1 MTQPLGIDDFFSHEA
16 GEYLER
22 LGVLVSGGTAP
33 RPDELVRYARALRG
47 SALMANQHL
56 IARAAS
62 GLEHVLRS
70 YRDGRRPWDMET
82 ATLVAA
88 AVDEMRDLVRH
99 VAKWTPDD
107 SGRAERL
114 AMRLEAMAGPGSGG
128 ISGVSEAGVRAFL
141 AREAATVASA
151 LDQAGRSLR
160 GSPSG
165 HEQMQVVLRR
175 MQPLRGL
182 AALSDFPP
190 LAEILDGVERSSN
203 ALSGSAGSLLSELLA
218 AAAQALARAARDVAE
233 QGKPD
238 PEATECRE
246 FAALLLKAE
255 PPQTTVVPIES
266 LFPDGE
272 PGVVSRGTAPQ
283 VAPRVEMVAAE
294 LVSRGE
300 HLCQAADELER
311 AGSPTMQ
318 SLRLHS
324 LSGVLQILSHDVTD
338 HPLAEALDNFSAA
351 TRNAIGDGSAA
362 SQHRRFAAILRQIGS
377 RLRAVSESGGRSGL
391 AEAVAALA
399 QDVRNIVS
407 LSAAP
412 VTPSPVSPSPVPPVA
427 PSPVASVAPPPAAPV
442 ATPPVAKEEV
452 VPIEALVPDDETA
465 PNAEDTGILASLL
478 KYQRLI
484 AENGLD
490 GASLEELIK
499 PKPRAAPAPAPV
511 AAPAAAAPV
520 AAPAPSPAP
529 RPTTPVTRAPQEP
542 AVIDIAA
549 LCYRGRSALTR
560 AAAVRLEIQE
570 AMASHAAGA
579 VLRPLVEE
587 LLDLVDLAQVE

>member
-62 GLEHVLRS
+62 GLEHVLRA

-88 AVDEMRDLVRH
+88 AVDELRDLVHH
-99 VAKWTPDD
+99 VTKWTPDD

-151 LDQAGRSLR
+151 LDQASRSLR
-160 GSPSG
+160 SSSAG
-165 HEQMQVVLRR
+165 HEPMQAVLRR

-203 ALSGSAGSLLSELLA
+203 ALSGTAGSLLSELLA
-218 AAAQALARAARDVAE
+218 AAAQALARSARDVAE

-255 PPQTTVVPIES
+255 PPQTAVVPIET

-311 AGSPTMQ
+311 ATSPTMQ
-318 SLRLHS
+318 SLRLNS

-338 HPLAEALDNFSAA
+338 HALAEALDSISAA
-351 TRNAIGDGSAA
+351 TRSAIGDGSAA
-362 SQHRRFAAILRQIGS
+362 SQHRRFAAILRAVGS
-377 RLRAVSESGGRSGL
+377 KLRAVSESGGRTGL
-391 AEAVAALA
+391 AEALAVLA
-399 QDVRNIVS
+399 QDVRNIG
-407 LSAAP
+407 LHAATP
-412 VTPSPVSPSPVPPVA
+412 ATPSPVSPVA
-427 PSPVASVAPPPAAPV
+427 PSPVAPPPVASVAP
-442 ATPPVAKEEV
+442 KEDV
-452 VPIEALVPDDETA
+452 VPIEALAPDDEAA
-465 PNAEDTGILASLL
+465 PDAEGIGILASLL
-478 KYQRLI
+478 KYHRLV
-484 AENGLD
+484 AENGLN

-499 PKPRAAPAPAPV
+499 PIPRAA
-511 AAPAAAAPV
+511 AAAA
-520 AAPAPSPAP
+520 PAP
-529 RPTTPVTRAPQEP
+529 RPTTPVARAAEEP
-542 AVIDIAA
+542 AVVDIAA

-560 AAAVRLEIQE
+560 AAAVRLEIRE
-570 AMASHAAGA
+570 AMESHAAGA

>member
-22 LGVLVSGGTAP
+22 LGVLVSHGTAP

-62 GLEHVLRS
+62 GLEHVLRA

-88 AVDEMRDLVRH
+88 AVDELRDLVHH
-99 VAKWTPDD
+99 VTKWTPDD

-151 LDQAGRSLR
+151 LDQASRSLR
-160 GSPSG
+160 SSSAG
-165 HEQMQVVLRR
+165 HEPMQAVLRR

-203 ALSGSAGSLLSELLA
+203 ALSGTAGSLLSELLA
-218 AAAQALARAARDVAE
+218 AAAQALARSARDVAE

-255 PPQTTVVPIES
+255 PPQTAVVPIET

-311 AGSPTMQ
+311 ATSPTMQ
-318 SLRLHS
+318 SLRLNS

-338 HPLAEALDNFSAA
+338 HALAEALDSISAA
-351 TRNAIGDGSAA
+351 TRSAIGDGSAA
-362 SQHRRFAAILRQIGS
+362 SQHRRFAAILRAVGS
-377 RLRAVSESGGRSGL
+377 KLRAVSESGGRTGL
-391 AEAVAALA
+391 AEALAVLA
-399 QDVRNIVS
+399 QDVRNIG
-407 LSAAP
+407 LHAATP
-412 VTPSPVSPSPVPPVA
+412 ATPSPVSPVA
-427 PSPVASVAPPPAAPV
+427 PSPVAPPPVASVAP
-442 ATPPVAKEEV
+442 KEDV
-452 VPIEALVPDDETA
+452 VPIEALAPDDEAA
-465 PNAEDTGILASLL
+465 PDAEGIGILASLL
-478 KYQRLI
+478 KYHRLV
-484 AENGLD
+484 AENGLN
-490 GASLEELIK
+490 GASLEELMK
-499 PKPRAAPAPAPV
+499 PTPRAAPA
-511 AAPAAAAPV
+511 APAAA
-520 AAPAPSPAP
+520 PAP
-529 RPTTPVTRAPQEP
+529 RPTTPVARAAEEP
-542 AVIDIAA
+542 AVVDIAA
-549 LCYRGRSALTR
+549 ICYRGRSALTR
-560 AAAVRLEIQE
+560 AAAVRSEIRE

>member
-22 LGVLVSGGTAP
+22 LGVLVSRATAP

-62 GLEHVLRS
+62 GLEHVLRA

-88 AVDEMRDLVRH
+88 AVDEMRDLVHH
-99 VAKWTPDD
+99 VTKWTPDD

-151 LDQAGRSLR
+151 LDQASRSLR
-160 GSPSG
+160 SSSAG
-165 HEQMQVVLRR
+165 HEPMQAVLRR

-203 ALSGSAGSLLSELLA
+203 ALSGTAGSLLSELLA
-218 AAAQALARAARDVAE
+218 AAAQALARSARDVAE

-255 PPQTTVVPIES
+255 PPQTAVVPIET

-311 AGSPTMQ
+311 ATSPTMQ

-338 HPLAEALDNFSAA
+338 HPLAEALDSISAA
-351 TRNAIGDGSAA
+351 TRSAIGDGSAA
-362 SQHRRFAAILRQIGS
+362 SQHRRFAAILRAVGS
-377 RLRAVSESGGRSGL
+377 KLRAVSESGGRTGL
-391 AEAVAALA
+391 AEALAVLA
-399 QDVRNIVS
+399 QDVRNIG
-407 LSAAP
+407 LPAARAAL
-412 VTPSPVSPSPVPPVA
+412 PVSPVA
-427 PSPVASVAPPPAAPV
+427 PSPWSPRSPPKKTSSP
-442 ATPPVAKEEV
+442 
-452 VPIEALVPDDETA
+452 
-465 PNAEDTGILASLL
+465 S
-478 KYQRLI
+478 R
-484 AENGLD
+484 
-490 GASLEELIK
+490 
-499 PKPRAAPAPAPV
+499 
-511 AAPAAAAPV
+511 
-520 AAPAPSPAP
+520 PSP
-529 RPTTPVTRAPQEP
+529 PTTKPPRTRKTPVSSRACSSTTGWSPRTGST
-542 AVIDIAA
+542 V
-549 LCYRGRSALTR
+549 RRSK
-560 AAAVRLEIQE
+560 
-570 AMASHAAGA
+570 S
-579 VLRPLVEE
+579 
-587 LLDLVDLAQVE
+587 

>member
-62 GLEHVLRS
+62 GLEHVLRA

-88 AVDEMRDLVRH
+88 AVDELRDLVHH
-99 VAKWTPDD
+99 VTKWTPDD

-151 LDQAGRSLR
+151 LDQAARSLR
-160 GSPSG
+160 ASSAG
-165 HEQMQVVLRR
+165 HEPMQAVLRR

-203 ALSGSAGSLLSELLA
+203 ALSGTAGSLLSELLA
-218 AAAQALARAARDVAE
+218 AAAQALARSARDVAE

-255 PPQTTVVPIES
+255 PPQTAVVPIET

-311 AGSPTMQ
+311 ATSPTMQ
-318 SLRLHS
+318 SLRLNS

-338 HPLAEALDNFSAA
+338 HALAEALDSISAA
-351 TRNAIGDGSAA
+351 TRSAIGDGSAA
-362 SQHRRFAAILRQIGS
+362 SQHRRFAAILRAVGS
-377 RLRAVSESGGRSGL
+377 KLRAVSESGGRTGL
-391 AEAVAALA
+391 AEALAVLA
-399 QDVRNIVS
+399 QDVRNIG
-407 LSAAP
+407 LHAATP
-412 VTPSPVSPSPVPPVA
+412 ATPSPVSPVA
-427 PSPVASVAPPPAAPV
+427 PSPVAPPPVASVAP
-442 ATPPVAKEEV
+442 KEDV
-452 VPIEALVPDDETA
+452 VPIEALAPDDEAA
-465 PNAEDTGILASLL
+465 PDAEGIGILASLL
-478 KYQRLI
+478 KYHRLV
-484 AENGLD
+484 AENGLN
-490 GASLEELIK
+490 GASLEELMK
-499 PKPRAAPAPAPV
+499 PTPRAAPA
-511 AAPAAAAPV
+511 APAAA
-520 AAPAPSPAP
+520 PAP
-529 RPTTPVTRAPQEP
+529 RPTTPVARAAEEP
-542 AVIDIAA
+542 AVVDIAA
-549 LCYRGRSALTR
+549 ICYRGRSALTR
-560 AAAVRLEIQE
+560 AAAVRSEIRE

>member
-22 LGVLVSGGTAP
+22 LGVLVSGATAP

-62 GLEHVLRS
+62 GLEHVLRA

-88 AVDEMRDLVRH
+88 AVDELRDLVHH
-99 VAKWTPDD
+99 VTKWTPDD

-151 LDQAGRSLR
+151 LDQAARSLR
-160 GSPSG
+160 SSAG
-165 HEQMQVVLRR
+165 HEPMQAVLRR

-203 ALSGSAGSLLSELLA
+203 ALSGTASSLLSELLA
-218 AAAQALARAARDVAE
+218 AAAQALARSARDVAE

-255 PPQTTVVPIES
+255 PPQTAVVPIET

-283 VAPRVEMVAAE
+283 VAPRVEMVSAE

-311 AGSPTMQ
+311 ATSPTMQ

-324 LSGVLQILSHDVTD
+324 LTGVLQILSHDVTD
-338 HPLAEALDNFSAA
+338 HALAEALDSISAA
-351 TRNAIGDGSAA
+351 TRNAIGDGSAG
-362 SQHRRFAAILRQIGS
+362 SQYRRFAAILRAVGS
-377 RLRAVSESGGRSGL
+377 KLRAVSESGGRTGL
-391 AEAVAALA
+391 AEVLAVLA
-399 QDVRNIVS
+399 QDVRN
-407 LSAAP
+407 LGLPAAAP
-412 VTPSPVSPSPVPPVA
+412 
-427 PSPVASVAPPPAAPV
+427 VAPPPVTPV
-442 ATPPVAKEEV
+442 APKEDV
-452 VPIEALVPDDETA
+452 VPIEALAPDDEVA
-465 PNAEDTGILASLL
+465 PSAEETGILASLL
-478 KYQRLI
+478 KYHRLV

-490 GASLEELIK
+490 GASIEELIR
-499 PKPRAAPAPAPV
+499 PTPRAAPAPAPTP
-511 AAPAAAAPV
+511 APAAAR
-520 AAPAPSPAP
+520 
-529 RPTTPVTRAPQEP
+529 RPTAPVTRAPEEP
-542 AVIDIAA
+542 TVVEIAS
-549 LCYRGRSALTR
+549 LCYRGRNALTR
-560 AAAVRLEIQE
+560 AAAVRLEIRE
-570 AMASHAAGA
+570 AMESHAAGA

>member
-1 MTQPLGIDDFFSHEA
+1 MTQPLGIDDFFSNEA

-22 LGVLVSGGTAP
+22 LGALVSHGTAP
-33 RPDELVRYARALRG
+33 RPDELVRFARALRG

-70 YRDGRRPWDMET
+70 YRDGRRTWDMET

-99 VAKWTPDD
+99 VSKWTPDD

-128 ISGVSEAGVRAFL
+128 ITGVSEAGVRAFL

-151 LDQAGRSLR
+151 LDQAARSLR
-160 GSPSG
+160 GSSPG
-165 HEQMQVVLRR
+165 HEPMQPVLRR

-255 PPQTTVVPIES
+255 PPQTAVVPIET

-283 VAPRVEMVAAE
+283 VAPRVELVAAE

-338 HPLAEALDNFSAA
+338 HALAEALDNFSVA
-351 TRNAIGDGSAA
+351 TRNAIGDGTAA
-362 SQHRRFAAILRQIGS
+362 SQHRQFAAILRQIGDK
-377 RLRAVSESGGRSGL
+377 LRAVGEPGGRSGL
-391 AEAVAALA
+391 AQAIAALA
-399 QDVRNIVS
+399 QDVRNIVVS
-407 LSAAP
+407 
-412 VTPSPVSPSPVPPVA
+412 VPSPVAPSPIAPSPVAASPVASSPVAAVA
-427 PSPVASVAPPPAAPV
+427 PSPVA
-442 ATPPVAKEEV
+442 TDEV
-452 VPIEALVPDDETA
+452 VPIETLAPDDEAA
-465 PNAEDTGILASLL
+465 PNAEDSGILATLL
-478 KYQRLI
+478 KYQRLV
-484 AENGLD
+484 AENGLT

-499 PKPRAAPAPAPV
+499 PTPRAAPAPAP
-511 AAPAAAAPV
+511 
-520 AAPAPSPAP
+520 AP
-529 RPTTPVTRAPQEP
+529 RPTVPVVAAPMEP
-542 AVIDIAA
+542 AVVEITA

-560 AAAVRLEIQE
+560 AAAVRLEIRD

>member
-22 LGVLVSGGTAP
+22 LGVLVSHGTAP

-62 GLEHVLRS
+62 GLEHVLRA

-88 AVDEMRDLVRH
+88 AVDEMRDLVHH
-99 VAKWTPDD
+99 VTKWTPDD

-151 LDQAGRSLR
+151 LDQASRSLR
-160 GSPSG
+160 SSSAG
-165 HEQMQVVLRR
+165 HEPMQAVLRR

-203 ALSGSAGSLLSELLA
+203 ALSGTAGSLLSELLA
-218 AAAQALARAARDVAE
+218 AAAQALARSARDVAE

-255 PPQTTVVPIES
+255 PPQTAVVPIET

-311 AGSPTMQ
+311 ATSPTMQ

-338 HPLAEALDNFSAA
+338 HALAEALDSISAA

-362 SQHRRFAAILRQIGS
+362 SQHRRFAAILRAVGS
-377 RLRAVSESGGRSGL
+377 KLRAVSESGGRTGL
-391 AEAVAALA
+391 AEALATLA
-399 QDVRNIVS
+399 QDVRNMG
-407 LSAAP
+407 LPAAAP
-412 VTPSPVSPSPVPPVA
+412 ATPSPVSPVA
-427 PSPVASVAPPPAAPV
+427 PSPVAP
-442 ATPPVAKEEV
+442 PPVASVAAKEDV
-452 VPIEALVPDDETA
+452 VPIEALAPDDEAA
-465 PNAEDTGILASLL
+465 PNAEDAGILASLL
-478 KYQRLI
+478 KYHRLV
-484 AENGLD
+484 AENGLN
-490 GASLEELIK
+490 GASIEELIK
-499 PKPRAAPAPAPV
+499 PTPRAAPAPAAAAVPA
-511 AAPAAAAPV
+511 AAPA
-520 AAPAPSPAP
+520 PAP
-529 RPTTPVTRAPQEP
+529 RPTAPLARAAEEP
-542 AVIDIAA
+542 AVVDIAA
-549 LCYRGRSALTR
+549 ICYRGRSALTR
-560 AAAVRLEIQE
+560 AAAVRLEIRE
-570 AMASHAAGA
+570 AMESHAAGA

>member
-22 LGVLVSGGTAP
+22 LGVLVSGATAP

-62 GLEHVLRS
+62 GLEHVLRA

-88 AVDEMRDLVRH
+88 AVDELRDLVHH
-99 VAKWTPDD
+99 VTKWTPDD

-151 LDQAGRSLR
+151 LDQAARSLR
-160 GSPSG
+160 ASSAG
-165 HEQMQVVLRR
+165 HEPMQAVLRR

-203 ALSGSAGSLLSELLA
+203 ALSGTAGSLLSELLA
-218 AAAQALARAARDVAE
+218 AAAQALARSARDVAE

-255 PPQTTVVPIES
+255 PPQTAVVPIET

-311 AGSPTMQ
+311 ATSPTMQ

-338 HPLAEALDNFSAA
+338 HALAEALDSISAA
-351 TRNAIGDGSAA
+351 TRSAIGDGSAG
-362 SQHRRFAAILRQIGS
+362 SQYRRFAAILRAVGS
-377 RLRAVSESGGRSGL
+377 KLRAVSESGGRTGL
-391 AEAVAALA
+391 AEALAVLA
-399 QDVRNIVS
+399 QDVRN
-407 LSAAP
+407 LGLPAAP
-412 VTPSPVSPSPVPPVA
+412 SPVA
-427 PSPVASVAPPPAAPV
+427 PSPIAPV
-442 ATPPVAKEEV
+442 ASPPVAPTQEV
-452 VPIEALVPDDETA
+452 VPIEALVPDDDAT
-465 PNAEDTGILASLL
+465 PNAEEPGILASLL
-478 KYQRLI
+478 KYHRLV

-499 PKPRAAPAPAPV
+499 PAPRAAPA
-511 AAPAAAAPV
+511 AAPV
-520 AAPAPSPAP
+520 P
-529 RPTTPVTRAPQEP
+529 RPTTPVVRAPQEP
-542 AVIDIAA
+542 SVVEIAA

-560 AAAVRLEIQE
+560 AAAVRLEIRE
-570 AMASHAAGA
+570 AMESHAAGA

>member
-22 LGVLVSGGTAP
+22 LGVLVSGATAP

-62 GLEHVLRS
+62 GMEHVLRA

-88 AVDEMRDLVRH
+88 AVDELRDLVHH
-99 VAKWTPDD
+99 VTKWTPDD

-151 LDQAGRSLR
+151 LDQAARSLR
-160 GSPSG
+160 ASSSG
-165 HEQMQVVLRR
+165 HEPMQAVLRR

-203 ALSGSAGSLLSELLA
+203 ALSGTAGSLLSELLA
-218 AAAQALARAARDVAE
+218 AAAQALARSARDVAE

-255 PPQTTVVPIES
+255 PPQTSVVPIET

-283 VAPRVEMVAAE
+283 VAPRVEMIAAE

-311 AGSPTMQ
+311 ATSPTMQ

-338 HPLAEALDNFSAA
+338 HALAEALDSISAA

-362 SQHRRFAAILRQIGS
+362 SQHRQFAAILRQVGS
-377 RLRAVSESGGRSGL
+377 KLRAVSESGGRTGL
-391 AEAVAALA
+391 AETLAALA
-399 QDVRNIVS
+399 QDVRDIG
-407 LSAAP
+407 LPAATP
-412 VTPSPVSPSPVPPVA
+412 TPPSPVSP
-427 PSPVASVAPPPAAPV
+427 VAPPPVVSV
-442 ATPPVAKEEV
+442 AAKEDV
-452 VPIEALVPDDETA
+452 VPIEALAPDDEAA
-465 PNAEDTGILASLL
+465 PSAEDTGILASLL
-478 KYQRLI
+478 KYHRLV

-499 PKPRAAPAPAPV
+499 PTPRAAPAPAAAAVP
-511 AAPAAAAPV
+511 AATPAPAATPVPASRPTAPV
-520 AAPAPSPAP
+520 A
-529 RPTTPVTRAPQEP
+529 RAPEEP
-542 AVIDIAA
+542 AVVDIAA

-560 AAAVRLEIQE
+560 AAAVRLEIRE
-570 AMASHAAGA
+570 AMESHAAGA

>member
-16 GEYLER
+16 GDYLER
-22 LGVLVSGGTAP
+22 LGVLVSGATAP

-62 GLEHVLRS
+62 GMEHVLRA

-88 AVDEMRDLVRH
+88 AVDEMRDLVHH
-99 VAKWTPDD
+99 VTKWTPDD

-151 LDQAGRSLR
+151 LDQAARSLR
-160 GSPSG
+160 ASSAG
-165 HEQMQVVLRR
+165 HEPMQAVLRR

-218 AAAQALARAARDVAE
+218 AAAQALARSARDVAE

-255 PPQTTVVPIES
+255 PPQTAVVPIET

-283 VAPRVEMVAAE
+283 VAPRVEMIAAE

-311 AGSPTMQ
+311 ATSPTMQ

-338 HPLAEALDNFSAA
+338 HALAEALDSISAA

-362 SQHRRFAAILRQIGS
+362 SQHRQFAAILRQVGS
-377 RLRAVSESGGRSGL
+377 KLRAVSESGGRSGL
-391 AEAVAALA
+391 AEALAALA
-399 QDVRNIVS
+399 QEVRDIG
-407 LSAAP
+407 LPAAAP
-412 VTPSPVSPSPVPPVA
+412 ATPSPVV
-427 PSPVASVAPPPAAPV
+427 PSPVASVAP
-442 ATPPVAKEEV
+442 KEDI
-452 VPIEALVPDDETA
+452 VPIEALAPDDEA
-465 PNAEDTGILASLL
+465 VPDAEGTGILASLL
-478 KYQRLI
+478 KYHRLV
-484 AENGLD
+484 AENGID

-499 PKPRAAPAPAPV
+499 PTPRAAPA
-511 AAPAAAAPV
+511 AA
-520 AAPAPSPAP
+520 PAP
-529 RPTTPVTRAPQEP
+529 RPTTPVARAAEEP
-542 AVIDIAA
+542 AVVDIAA

-560 AAAVRLEIQE
+560 AAAVRLEIRE
-570 AMASHAAGA
+570 AMESHAAGA

>member
-22 LGVLVSGGTAP
+22 LGVLVSGATAP

-62 GLEHVLRS
+62 GMEHVLRA

-88 AVDEMRDLVRH
+88 AVDEMRDLVHH
-99 VAKWTPDD
+99 VTKWTPDD

-128 ISGVSEAGVRAFL
+128 ISGVSEAGVRVFL

-151 LDQAGRSLR
+151 LDQAARSLR
-160 GSPSG
+160 ASSAG
-165 HEQMQVVLRR
+165 HEPMQAVLRR

-203 ALSGSAGSLLSELLA
+203 ALSGTAGSLLSELLA
-218 AAAQALARAARDVAE
+218 AAAQALARSARDVAE

-255 PPQTTVVPIES
+255 PPQTAVVPIES

-283 VAPRVEMVAAE
+283 VAPRVEMIAAE

-311 AGSPTMQ
+311 ATSPTMQ

-338 HPLAEALDNFSAA
+338 HALAEALDSISAA
-351 TRNAIGDGSAA
+351 TRTAIGDGSAA
-362 SQHRRFAAILRQIGS
+362 SQHRHFAAILRAVGS
-377 RLRAVSESGGRSGL
+377 KLRAVSESGGRTGL
-391 AEAVAALA
+391 AEALAVLA
-399 QDVRNIVS
+399 QDVRNIGLPATPSPIAPSPVS
-407 LSAAP
+407 A
-412 VTPSPVSPSPVPPVA
+412 VVPSPVSPVA
-427 PSPVASVAPPPAAPV
+427 QPLAAPV
-442 ATPPVAKEEV
+442 APKEDV
-452 VPIEALVPDDETA
+452 VPIEALAPDDEAA
-465 PNAEDTGILASLL
+465 PNAEDTGILATLL
-478 KYQRLI
+478 KYHRLV

-490 GASLEELIK
+490 GASIEELIK
-499 PKPRAAPAPAPV
+499 PRPTAPV
-511 AAPAAAAPV
+511 ARAPDAPAV
-520 AAPAPSPAP
+520 
-529 RPTTPVTRAPQEP
+529 V
-542 AVIDIAA
+542 DIAA

>member
-22 LGVLVSGGTAP
+22 LGVLVSGATAP

-62 GLEHVLRS
+62 GMEHVLRA

-88 AVDEMRDLVRH
+88 AVDELRDLVHH
-99 VAKWTPDD
+99 VTKWTPDD

-151 LDQAGRSLR
+151 LDQAARSLR
-160 GSPSG
+160 ASSAG
-165 HEQMQVVLRR
+165 HEPMQAVLRR

-203 ALSGSAGSLLSELLA
+203 ALSGTAGSLLSELLA
-218 AAAQALARAARDVAE
+218 AAAQALARSARDVAE

-255 PPQTTVVPIES
+255 PPQTAVVPIES

-283 VAPRVEMVAAE
+283 VAPRVEMIAAE

-311 AGSPTMQ
+311 ATSPTMQ

-338 HPLAEALDNFSAA
+338 HALAEALDSISAT
-351 TRNAIGDGSAA
+351 TRTAIGDGSAA
-362 SQHRRFAAILRQIGS
+362 SQHRRFAAILRQVGS
-377 RLRAVSESGGRSGL
+377 KLRAVSEPGGRSGL
-391 AEAVAALA
+391 AEALAALA
-399 QDVRNIVS
+399 QDVRDFG
-407 LSAAP
+407 LPAA
-412 VTPSPVSPSPVPPVA
+412 PSPVSPVAQPLASPVA
-427 PSPVASVAPPPAAPV
+427 P
-442 ATPPVAKEEV
+442 KEDV
-452 VPIEALVPDDETA
+452 VPIEALAPDDEAA

-478 KYQRLI
+478 KYHRLV

-490 GASLEELIK
+490 GASIEELIK
-499 PKPRAAPAPAPV
+499 PAPRPAPAT
-511 AAPAAAAPV
+511 PAAA
-520 AAPAPSPAP
+520 PAP
-529 RPTTPVTRAPQEP
+529 RPTAPVARIPEEL
-542 AVIDIAA
+542 AVVDIAA
-549 LCYRGRSALTR
+549 ICYRGRSALTR

>member
-22 LGVLVSGGTAP
+22 LGVLVSHGTAP

-62 GLEHVLRS
+62 GLEHVLRA

-88 AVDEMRDLVRH
+88 AVDEMRDLVHH
-99 VAKWTPDD
+99 VTKWTPDD

-151 LDQAGRSLR
+151 LDQASRSLR
-160 GSPSG
+160 SSSAG
-165 HEQMQVVLRR
+165 HEPMQAVLRR

-203 ALSGSAGSLLSELLA
+203 ALSGTAGSLLSELLA
-218 AAAQALARAARDVAE
+218 AAAQALARSARDVAE

-255 PPQTTVVPIES
+255 PPQTAVVPIET

-311 AGSPTMQ
+311 ATSPTMQ
-318 SLRLHS
+318 SLRLNS

-338 HPLAEALDNFSAA
+338 HPLAEALDSISAA
-351 TRNAIGDGSAA
+351 TRSAIGDGSAA
-362 SQHRRFAAILRQIGS
+362 SQHRRFAAILRAVGS
-377 RLRAVSESGGRSGL
+377 KLRAVSESGGRTGL
-391 AEAVAALA
+391 AEALAVLA
-399 QDVRNIVS
+399 QDVRNIG
-407 LSAAP
+407 LHAAP
-412 VTPSPVSPSPVPPVA
+412 SPSAPVA
-427 PSPVASVAPPPAAPV
+427 PPPVASVA
-442 ATPPVAKEEV
+442 AKEDV
-452 VPIEALVPDDETA
+452 VPIEALAPDDEAA
-465 PNAEDTGILASLL
+465 PDAEGIGILASLL
-478 KYQRLI
+478 KYHRLV
-484 AENGLD
+484 AENGLN

-499 PKPRAAPAPAPV
+499 PTPRA
-511 AAPAAAAPV
+511 AAPAAAAVPA
-520 AAPAPSPAP
+520 AAPAPTPAP
-529 RPTTPVTRAPQEP
+529 RPTAPLARAAEEP
-542 AVIDIAA
+542 AVVDIAA
-549 LCYRGRSALTR
+549 ICYRGRSALTR
-560 AAAVRLEIQE
+560 AAAVRTEIRE

>member
-56 IARAAS
+56 IARASS
-62 GLEHVLRS
+62 GLEQVVRS

-88 AVDEMRDLVRH
+88 AVDELRDLVHH
-99 VAKWTPDD
+99 VTKWTPDD

-128 ISGVSEAGVRAFL
+128 ISGVSEAGVRVFL

-151 LDQAGRSLR
+151 LDQAARALR

-165 HEQMQVVLRR
+165 HEPMQPVLRR

-203 ALSGSAGSLLSELLA
+203 ALSGSAGNLLGDLLA

-255 PPQTTVVPIES
+255 PPHAAVVPIES
-266 LFPDGE
+266 LFHDGE

-283 VAPRVEMVAAE
+283 VTPQSRDDRGGAGEPGRASLPGSGRVGAGEIANHAE
-294 LVSRGE
+294 
-300 HLCQAADELER
+300 
-311 AGSPTMQ
+311 
-318 SLRLHS
+318 
-324 LSGVLQILSHDVTD
+324 
-338 HPLAEALDNFSAA
+338 
-351 TRNAIGDGSAA
+351 
-362 SQHRRFAAILRQIGS
+362 
-377 RLRAVSESGGRSGL
+377 
-391 AEAVAALA
+391 
-399 QDVRNIVS
+399 
-407 LSAAP
+407 
-412 VTPSPVSPSPVPPVA
+412 
-427 PSPVASVAPPPAAPV
+427 PPAAF
-442 ATPPVAKEEV
+442 
-452 VPIEALVPDDETA
+452 ALRCAPDPE
-465 PNAEDTGILASLL
+465 S
-478 KYQRLI
+478 
-484 AENGLD
+484 
-490 GASLEELIK
+490 
-499 PKPRAAPAPAPV
+499 
-511 AAPAAAAPV
+511 
-520 AAPAPSPAP
+520 
-529 RPTTPVTRAPQEP
+529 
-542 AVIDIAA
+542 
-549 LCYRGRSALTR
+549 
-560 AAAVRLEIQE
+560 
-570 AMASHAAGA
+570 
-579 VLRPLVEE
+579 
-587 LLDLVDLAQVE
+587 

>member
-62 GLEHVLRS
+62 GLEHVLRA

-88 AVDEMRDLVRH
+88 AVDELRDLVHH
-99 VAKWTPDD
+99 VTKWTPDD

-151 LDQAGRSLR
+151 LDQASRSLR
-160 GSPSG
+160 SSSAG
-165 HEQMQVVLRR
+165 HEPMQAVLRR

-203 ALSGSAGSLLSELLA
+203 ALSGTAGSLLSELLA
-218 AAAQALARAARDVAE
+218 AAAQALARSARDVAE

-255 PPQTTVVPIES
+255 PPQTAVVPIET

-311 AGSPTMQ
+311 ATSPTMQ
-318 SLRLHS
+318 SLRLNS

-338 HPLAEALDNFSAA
+338 HALAEALDSISAA
-351 TRNAIGDGSAA
+351 TRSAIGDGSAA
-362 SQHRRFAAILRQIGS
+362 SQHRRFAAILRAVGS
-377 RLRAVSESGGRSGL
+377 KLRAVSESGGRTGL
-391 AEAVAALA
+391 AEALAVLA
-399 QDVRNIVS
+399 QDVRNIG
-407 LSAAP
+407 LHAATP
-412 VTPSPVSPSPVPPVA
+412 ATPSPVSPVA
-427 PSPVASVAPPPAAPV
+427 PSPVAPPPVASVAP
-442 ATPPVAKEEV
+442 KEDV
-452 VPIEALVPDDETA
+452 VPIEALAPDDEAA
-465 PNAEDTGILASLL
+465 PDAEGIGILASLL
-478 KYQRLI
+478 KYHRLV
-484 AENGLD
+484 AENGLN
-490 GASLEELIK
+490 GASLEELMK
-499 PKPRAAPAPAPV
+499 PTPRAAPA
-511 AAPAAAAPV
+511 APAAA
-520 AAPAPSPAP
+520 PAP
-529 RPTTPVTRAPQEP
+529 RPTTPVARAAEEP
-542 AVIDIAA
+542 AVVDIAA
-549 LCYRGRSALTR
+549 ICYRGRSALTR
-560 AAAVRLEIQE
+560 AAAVRSEIRE

>member
-62 GLEHVLRS
+62 GLEHVLRA

-88 AVDEMRDLVRH
+88 AVDELRDLVHH
-99 VAKWTPDD
+99 VTKWTPDD

-151 LDQAGRSLR
+151 LDQASRSLR
-160 GSPSG
+160 SSSAG
-165 HEQMQVVLRR
+165 HEPMQAVLRR

-203 ALSGSAGSLLSELLA
+203 ALSGTAGSLLSELLA
-218 AAAQALARAARDVAE
+218 AAAQALARSARDVAE

-255 PPQTTVVPIES
+255 PPQTAVVPIET

-311 AGSPTMQ
+311 ATSPTMQ
-318 SLRLHS
+318 SLRLNS

-338 HPLAEALDNFSAA
+338 HALAEALDSISAA
-351 TRNAIGDGSAA
+351 TRSAIGDGSAA
-362 SQHRRFAAILRQIGS
+362 SQHRRFAAILRAVGS
-377 RLRAVSESGGRSGL
+377 KLRAVSESGGRTGL
-391 AEAVAALA
+391 AEALAVLA
-399 QDVRNIVS
+399 QDVRNIG
-407 LSAAP
+407 LHAATP
-412 VTPSPVSPSPVPPVA
+412 ATPSPVSPVA
-427 PSPVASVAPPPAAPV
+427 PSPVAPPPVASVAP
-442 ATPPVAKEEV
+442 KEDV
-452 VPIEALVPDDETA
+452 VPIEALAPDDEAA
-465 PNAEDTGILASLL
+465 PDAEGIGILASLL
-478 KYQRLI
+478 KYHRLV
-484 AENGLD
+484 AENGLN
-490 GASLEELIK
+490 GASLEELMK
-499 PKPRAAPAPAPV
+499 PTPRAAPA
-511 AAPAAAAPV
+511 APAAA
-520 AAPAPSPAP
+520 PAP
-529 RPTTPVTRAPQEP
+529 RPTTPVARAAEEP
-542 AVIDIAA
+542 AVVDIAA
-549 LCYRGRSALTR
+549 ICYRGRSALTR
-560 AAAVRLEIQE
+560 AAAVRTEIRE

>member
-22 LGVLVSGGTAP
+22 LGVLVSHGTAP

-62 GLEHVLRS
+62 GLEHVLRA

-88 AVDEMRDLVRH
+88 AVDEMRDLVHH
-99 VAKWTPDD
+99 VTKWTPDD

-151 LDQAGRSLR
+151 LDQAARSLR
-160 GSPSG
+160 SSSAG
-165 HEQMQVVLRR
+165 HEPMQAVLRR

-203 ALSGSAGSLLSELLA
+203 ALSGTAGSLLSELLA
-218 AAAQALARAARDVAE
+218 AAAQALARSARDVAE

-255 PPQTTVVPIES
+255 PPHAAVVPIET

-311 AGSPTMQ
+311 ATSPTMQ

-338 HPLAEALDNFSAA
+338 HALAEALDSISAA
-351 TRNAIGDGSAA
+351 TRSAIGDGSAA
-362 SQHRRFAAILRQIGS
+362 SQHRRFAAILRAIGS
-377 RLRAVSESGGRSGL
+377 RLRAVSESGGRTGL
-391 AEAVAALA
+391 AEALAVLA
-399 QDVRNIVS
+399 QDVRN
-407 LSAAP
+407 LGLPAAP
-412 VTPSPVSPSPVPPVA
+412 S
-427 PSPVASVAPPPAAPV
+427 PAAPV
-442 ATPPVAKEEV
+442 APPPVAAVAPKEDV
-452 VPIEALVPDDETA
+452 VPIEALAPDDEAA
-465 PNAEDTGILASLL
+465 PNAEGTGILASLL
-478 KYQRLI
+478 KYHRLV
-484 AENGLD
+484 AEKGLD
-490 GASLEELIK
+490 GASIEELIK
-499 PKPRAAPAPAPV
+499 P
-511 AAPAAAAPV
+511 AAA
-520 AAPAPSPAP
+520 PAP
-529 RPTTPVTRAPQEP
+529 RPTAPVARAPEEP
-542 AVIDIAA
+542 AVDIAA

-560 AAAVRLEIQE
+560 AAAVRHEIRE